1 MFPHRAPA
9 SRVDYGRDAP
19 RRRRAGWVCGAMAAL
34 SMFLAG
40 ASALADPPVTRPVLE
55 QKVKLLNSYLVSP
68 TIRRVETSSNAEAKA
83 QLEEAKRL
91 FDAARKALAADDLEA
106 AAQGLDTA
114 LRKIS
119 TAASAAAR
127 ARPSRDAT
135 QERARYGR
143 LRGQIESYIEA
154 LGRAAPTAEA
164 PSAGTRAQLSGLLA
178 DATTQARA
186 GRYVAANK
194 ILARAYQVAIA
205 AIAAQR
211 KGQTAVFRLN
221 FETPADEY
229 EYERK
234 RNGSYS
240 MLIDIMMDERT
251 SPPESLKALV
261 ARMVGESQAL
271 RDEADTQARS
281 GDYAAAIKT
290 LEQATRRLVQALR
303 AGGLP
308 IPE

>member
-1 MFPHRAPA
+1 MFLHRAPA
-9 SRVDYGRDAP
+9 SLLDRGRDAL
-19 RRRRAGWVCGAMAAL
+19 RRRRAGRVRRAVAAL
-34 SMFLAG
+34 SMLLVSAG
-40 ASALADPPVTRPVLE
+40 ALADPPVNRPVLE
-55 QKVKLLNSYLVSP
+55 QKVKLLDSYLGSA
-68 TIRRVETSSNAEAKA
+68 TIRRIETATNAEAKA

-91 FDAARKALAADDLEA
+91 FAAARAALVAGDLEA

-127 ARPSRDAT
+127 TRPVRDAA
-135 QERARYGR
+135 QERARYDR
-143 LRGQIESYIEA
+143 LRSQIESYIEA
-154 LGRAAPTAEA
+154 LGRAAP
-164 PSAGTRAQLSGLLA
+164 SGGAGAAGPQAQLSRLLA
-178 DATTQARA
+178 DATARA
-186 GRYVAANK
+186 GAGRYAAANEV
-194 ILARAYQVAIA
+194 LARAYQAAVA

-240 MLIDIMMDERT
+240 MLIDIMMDERP
-251 SPPESLKALV
+251 SPPESLKVLV

-271 RDEADTQARS
+271 RDEAAAAAQS
-281 GDYAAAIKT
+281 GDYVKAINI
-290 LEQATRRLVQALR
+290 LEQATGRLVRALR